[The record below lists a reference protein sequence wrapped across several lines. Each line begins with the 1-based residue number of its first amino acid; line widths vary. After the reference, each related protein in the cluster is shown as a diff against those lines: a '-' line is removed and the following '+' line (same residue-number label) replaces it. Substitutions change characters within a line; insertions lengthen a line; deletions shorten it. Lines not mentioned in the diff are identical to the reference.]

1 MVFGLRFTW
10 GISRFKPPIQNE
22 INKISNIIN
31 NIDPNIDERIIIP
44 FNSFVEYV
52 DKIKIIEKTII
63 NNKMYLL
70 IDIPTSAE
78 KNTLIETKNRKMNN
92 KKETNDF
99 SISQLK
105 LNFFGEK
112 TIVNKTKI
120 NDKTRKGVILNESVI
135 PAPKFIRSAP
145 MKPISAITIKFCV
158 RLIMIKN
165 VFCNFHGTFRL
176 SSKQAS

>member
-1 MVFGLRFTW
+1 
-10 GISRFKPPIQNE
+10 
-22 INKISNIIN
+22 
-31 NIDPNIDERIIIP
+31 
-44 FNSFVEYV
+44 
-52 DKIKIIEKTII
+52 
-63 NNKMYLL
+63 
-70 IDIPTSAE
+70 
-78 KNTLIETKNRKMNN
+78 MNN

-145 MKPISAITIKFCV
+145 MKPISVITIKFCV
-158 RLIMIKN
+158 RLIIIKN
-165 VFCNFHGTFRL
+165 VFHNFHGTFRL